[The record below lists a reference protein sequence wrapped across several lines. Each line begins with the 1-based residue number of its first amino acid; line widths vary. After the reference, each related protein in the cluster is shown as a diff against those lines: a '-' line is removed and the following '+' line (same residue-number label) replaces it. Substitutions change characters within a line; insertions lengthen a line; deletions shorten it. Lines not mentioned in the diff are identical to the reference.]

1 MGRHFLKRV
10 RIEGFRGINNEGD
23 PLELR
28 FEPGK
33 VNSVFAVNGTG
44 KSSIF
49 EALAYAIRG
58 TVPKLDELSVAEKP
72 EKYYVNKFHGGALA
86 TIELE
91 FVSDDTVAQSTVII
105 VTRDEA
111 GTRTV
116 ASPSG
121 NSDPEG
127 FLASLDEAFAL
138 LDYQDF
144 SRFIDESPLN
154 RGRSFSALL
163 GLSEYSDL
171 RQSLRSAA
179 DTRALDTDLELNV
192 LAVRAQGFEQSAT
205 TALGRL
211 QTSFQQLV
219 GMALTDL
226 GDLDSY
232 AVQARDALAGVPL
245 IAEKVGTT
253 LGETDFDDIFASI
266 RTAEG
271 GKERLELSALIQD
284 VQALTALARSDSPQL
299 GLDSVKT
306 GVEELN
312 TLLEQTRGGHS
323 KHLYDAAS
331 IVLNSDE
338 WTSSDICPLCES
350 HLDRTIDQIVD
361 EQIQRYSAVTL
372 KITEIQ
378 TLWRASPIPPWLRRL
393 EDSNLLDVEDK
404 VSGVLSG
411 KVADG
416 TLSLGD
422 VERAEAWVEE
432 LAKKR
437 EELLATKSNRRADL
451 EKSLPPSLVRLTE
464 QVEAGRLFNS
474 ALDDYTTSKAA
485 YDTTSRT
492 LDLRQRWAAFI
503 TTVAKDF
510 AEAET
515 KMTSAKIA
523 GIRATYKSMFEN
535 LMFAKDIIPELKRH
549 DQREDLH
556 VHLSDFHGLHNVSA
570 RALLSESYRNALAIS
585 VFLAAALQHQG
596 APRFIVLDDVTSSF
610 DSGHQLNLMELI
622 RTRLQYGAASDGLQF
637 VVFSH
642 DGQLEKYFD
651 RLDGEGDWTHQRL
664 QGSPPLGNVM
674 SQNQDGNRLRKTAT
688 DFLDAGQ
695 VREAQPLMRQY
706 LEFKLLQVIRKVSIP
721 VPIDFAMK
729 DHMRMV
735 SNCLDAISS
744 AIDMTDKA
752 GLLILEAPQLSAIR
766 TTYVPAIVG
775 NWVNHYETASGAS
788 LSPAM
793 LKSVLQAI
801 DEFCECFKWD
811 EVQADGSTKQ
821 LWYKSLSKKK

>member
-28 FEPGK
+28 FDPGK

-58 TVPKLDELSVAEKP
+58 TVPKLDELSAAEKP

-121 NSDPEG
+121 NSDPER

-179 DTRALDTDLELNV
+179 DTRALDTDLELNI

-219 GMALTDL
+219 GIALTDL

-245 IAEKVGTT
+245 IAEKVGAS

-306 GVEELN
+306 GIEELN

-331 IVLNSDE
+331 IVLNSNE
-338 WTSSDICPLCES
+338 WTSPDICPLCES

-378 TLWRASPIPPWLRRL
+378 TLWSASPIPPWLRRL
-393 EDSNLLDVEDK
+393 EDSNLLDVEDR

-422 VERAEAWVEE
+422 VERAEARVEE

-437 EELLATKSNRRADL
+437 EDLLATKSNRRADL

-464 QVEAGRLFNS
+464 QVEAGRLFNA
-474 ALDDYTTSKAA
+474 ALDDYTTSTAA

-523 GIRATYKSMFEN
+523 GISATYKSMFEN

-811 EVQADGSTKQ
+811 EVQPDGSTKQ

>member
-28 FEPGK
+28 FDPGK

-58 TVPKLDELSVAEKP
+58 TVPKLDELSAAEKP

-179 DTRALDTDLELNV
+179 DTRALDTDLELNI

-219 GMALTDL
+219 GIALTDL

-245 IAEKVGTT
+245 IAEKVGTS

-331 IVLNSDE
+331 IVLNSNE
-338 WTSSDICPLCES
+338 WTSPDICPLCES

-378 TLWRASPIPPWLRRL
+378 TLWSASPIPPWLRRL

-422 VERAEAWVEE
+422 VERAEARVEE

-437 EELLATKSNRRADL
+437 EDLLATKSNRRADL

-464 QVEAGRLFNS
+464 QVEAGRLFNA
-474 ALDDYTTSKAA
+474 ALDDYTTSTAA

-523 GIRATYKSMFEN
+523 GISATYKSMFEN

-811 EVQADGSTKQ
+811 EVQTDGSTKQ